1 MQNFAKKTKMPKFGT
16 KNTLFGGF
24 FGQNFK
30 KTIVIFQISTLKFVK
45 NECLTH
51 TVNVGIG
58 SAFSKCPRSVFSE
71 GLGPGPLNEISHL
84 KGNFLLVLDYHDL
97 NHKRAV

>member
-16 KNTLFGGF
+16 KNTLFGVF
-24 FGQNFK
+24 FSQNFR

-51 TVNVGIG
+51 TVNVVGIG
-58 SAFSKCPRSVFSE
+58 SAFSRSVFSE
-71 GLGPGPLNEISHL
+71 GLGPGPLNEICHL